1 MKRLILLVLL
11 SMLMVF
17 ALSACGGSTAD
28 PAVEEP
34 AAAEPTAE
42 VAAEEQ
48 PVVENLEC
56 TDALGC
62 VEVAPGDPIQLA
74 SALVISG
81 PNTEL
86 YSTTNIFGRK
96 PEPKTA
102 LAMW

>member
-34 AAAEPTAE
+34 SAAEPTAE

-74 SALVISG
+74 SASG
-81 PNTEL
+81 HLWAQHRIGLRFPMGCRTC
-86 YSTTNIFGRK
+86 
-96 PEPKTA
+96 P
-102 LAMW
+102 